1 MTTIAVVFRT
11 VGWVLASFGYNSI
24 IGSLPAGPITDLV
37 RTLDLVLTPQVGVL
51 HPFCHENIISRFQ
64 AIAQTLAR
72 DALRT
77 VWDLAAR
84 IITTATLFGVFESV
98 EKQINHCHFLM
109 FFLGFSNCGKHNHR
123 RTLEIHHGRKN
134 RHSHGFKVLF
144 YSISSLCTSLLLGQ

>member
-1 MTTIAVVFRT
+1 MGSCQHRVQLNHWQPSSRT
-11 VGWVLASFGYNSI
+11 NHRPCQDLGPCPHTPGGSF
-24 IGSLPAGPITDLV
+24 T
-37 RTLDLVLTPQVGVL
+37 
-51 HPFCHENIISRFQ
+51 PFCHENMISRFQ

-109 FFLGFSNCGKHNHR
+109 SFLGFSNCGKHNHR
-123 RTLEIHHGRKN
+123 GTLEIHHRRKN
-134 RHSHGFKVLF
+134 CHSHGFKVLF
-144 YSISSLCTSLLLGQ
+144 SSIISSLH

>member
-1 MTTIAVVFRT
+1 MGSCQHRIQLNHWQPSSRT
-11 VGWVLASFGYNSI
+11 NHRPCQDLGPRPHAPGWSFI
-24 IGSLPAGPITDLV
+24 
-37 RTLDLVLTPQVGVL
+37 
-51 HPFCHENIISRFQ
+51 PFCHENMISCFQ

-98 EKQINHCHFLM
+98 KKINHCHFLM

-123 RTLEIHHGRKN
+123 RTLEIHNGRKN
-134 RHSHGFKVLF
+134 CHSDGFKVVF
-144 YSISSLCTSLLLGQ
+144 SSIISSLH

>member
-1 MTTIAVVFRT
+1 MLINYHRVQLNHWQPSSRT
-11 VGWVLASFGYNSI
+11 NHRPRQDLGPSPHTPG
-24 IGSLPAGPITDLV
+24 GSLT
-37 RTLDLVLTPQVGVL
+37 
-51 HPFCHENIISRFQ
+51 PFCHENMISRFQ

-109 FFLGFSNCGKHNHR
+109 FCFRFLKLWQTQPSKDSGD
-123 RTLEIHHGRKN
+123 
-134 RHSHGFKVLF
+134 
-144 YSISSLCTSLLLGQ
+144 SSREKESPQSWF